1 MLPLETPPSAS
12 FTKLTSTMN
21 KNITNYFLI
30 QTGATHAQCYNV
42 WSHHDHATV
51 VLL

>member
-21 KNITNYFLI
+21 INITNYFLI
-30 QTGATHAQCYNV
+30 QTGIFKK
-42 WSHHDHATV
+42 
-51 VLL
+51 